1 MPVSPR
7 INKIVLIFMTAVL
20 WLQDQNKTSLKRI
33 ANFFDEQDKTRGELN
48 IIVVFKFG
56 FNLIQTNFIK
66 VLESP

>member
-1 MPVSPR
+1 
-7 INKIVLIFMTAVL
+7 MTAVL

-33 ANFFDEQDKTRGELN
+33 ANFFDEQDKIRGELN